1 MTPTTA
7 QERAA
12 CATPSSGDDAQRKLA
27 VLIDADNAQPS
38 ITPALL
44 AEIAKFGVACVRRV
58 YGDWTQQNLAGWK
71 KLLHAH
77 SLLPV
82 QQFQYTTGK
91 NSTDCALIIDAMD
104 LMHTGRF
111 DGFCLVS
118 SDSDFTRLASR
129 LREEGLVVYGFGEQQ
144 KTPEAFVKACTRFT
158 YTELL
163 RPEAL
168 RATAPDTAP
177 PDEKPTSAAAPDST
191 VTSAKSTQKMTP
203 QAGQPATPPGKLKTK
218 PKPVPVGLIELAVE
232 ATSDDDGWAVLSSVA
247 NNILQMQPQFDA
259 RLYGY
264 SKFSGLVRAFADY
277 FELAERAT
285 PRGATT
291 LHIRNRNGG

>member
-1 MTPTTA
+1 MTPPIT
-7 QERAA
+7 QERVI
-12 CATPSSGDDAQRKLA
+12 CADPSPSDAAQRKLA

-58 YGDWTQQNLAGWK
+58 YGDWTQQNLSGWK

-129 LREEGLVVYGFGEQQ
+129 LREEGLVVYGFGEEQ
-144 KTPEAFVKACTRFT
+144 KTPPAFVSACTRFI

-168 RATAPDTAP
+168 RPTVPTPKAVPSAPAVKTTTATQARISK
-177 PDEKPTSAAAPDST
+177 KPN
-191 VTSAKSTQKMTP
+191 
-203 QAGQPATPPGKLKTK
+203 TPPLPAVPPENDKAKEKQK
-218 PKPVPVGLIELAVE
+218 PEAAELIARAVE
-232 ATSDDDGWAVLSSVA
+232 ATSDDSGWVTLGRVA
-247 NNILQMQPQFDA
+247 SYIMQQQPEFDS
-259 RLYGY
+259 RMYGHA
-264 SKFSGLVRAFADY
+264 KFSGLVRALPSW
-277 FELAERAT
+277 FEVKERPT
-285 PRGATT
+285 PRGGKT
-291 LHIRNRNGG
+291 LHVRNKAAD